1 MCSVSCDNERAS
13 GGLNNEEAL
22 MRDSRVEV
30 GVEEIHN
37 ELDPFHSGVEGQ
49 SPVVEV
55 LQPIVSIVA
64 SGQFL

>member
-1 MCSVSCDNERAS
+1 MS
-13 GGLNNEEAL
+13 G
-22 MRDSRVEV
+22 SRVEV
-30 GVEEIHN
+30 GVEEIHGK
-37 ELDPFHSGVEGQ
+37 LDAFHSGVEGQ